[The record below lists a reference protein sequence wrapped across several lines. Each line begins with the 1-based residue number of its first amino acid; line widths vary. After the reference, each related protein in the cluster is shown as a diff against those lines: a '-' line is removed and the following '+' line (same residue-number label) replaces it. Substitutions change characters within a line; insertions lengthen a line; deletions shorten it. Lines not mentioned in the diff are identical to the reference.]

1 MNYDEYIVNYPD
13 WIKKVRDNVV
23 LLFGNNLVNWDPL
36 ILIIELI
43 KYRIGELSWILYNV
57 ISVIP
62 ILQPSN

>member
-1 MNYDEYIVNYPD
+1 MNCEEYIVNDPES
-13 WIKKVRDNVV
+13 IKNVRDILV

-36 ILIIELI
+36 MRIMEFK